1 MNAQQV
7 IEKYQQ
13 LSRVIDNVKLPP
25 LVATTYDLLINTE
38 TLNQISKVYEKLNE
52 FNPSSGWL
60 DFQSGKQFFTH
71 PPLTVSQDYD
81 MLLNVEVANDKNGSL
96 HIRYNGNGGW
106 IVTTYHYHKGETY
119 IVDKVEH
126 FASFSKRDSAPTTLQ
141 YLRFWTVQ
149 DTTLGMTPVSA
160 CFIGFGGTQ

>member
-1 MNAQQV
+1 MKAQQV
-7 IEKYQQ
+7 LEKYQQ

-60 DFQSGKQFFTH
+60 DFQSGKQYFTH
-71 PPLTVSQDYD
+71 PPLTVSQNYD
-81 MLLNVEVANDKNGSL
+81 MLLNAEVANDKNGSL
-96 HIRYNGNGGW
+96 HIRYNGNNGW
-106 IVTTYHYHKGETY
+106 TVTQYDYSEG
-119 IVDKVEH
+119 VDYLVDQVEH
-126 FASFSKRDSAPTTLQ
+126 HASFDKNGKTTLQ

-149 DTTLGMTPVSA
+149 DTTVGMTPVFA